1 MDIVGIT
8 FELENS
14 AALITLSYSNTAQ
27 IQLDGFTKNN
37 KMHVICFFSV
47 NRVVLCTS
55 IVIRCRDI
63 VSPAR
68 WISMNLGFTDRFVCT
83 FL

>member
-8 FELENS
+8 FELENP

-37 KMHVICFFSV
+37 KMHAYVICFFSV

-55 IVIRCRDI
+55 IVIRRRDI

-68 WISMNLGFTDRFVCT
+68 
-83 FL
+83 